1 MKPRLLLLFLIGNIC
16 ICFGQIPEYYSTIDF
31 SESGENLKTQLATLI
46 TTTHTTEL
54 VYTSGSSGFLDTW
67 TVLKQSDLDLDNLS
81 NVLLMYGWN
90 DNSTT
95 VSEHRSRDVDES
107 CHTSSCNGKWV
118 REHVFPRS
126 IGTPNLGSE
135 GAGSDAHNLRAIDS
149 QRNNSRGNRL
159 FGQANPSIPS
169 HTISSNA
176 WYPGDEWIGDVARI
190 IMYMYLRYP
199 TQCAAINVA
208 TGNADFAPLGDM
220 PDILLQWNEQDPPSD
235 FEINRNNV
243 IAANQGNR
251 NPFIDN
257 PYLATLIW
265 NGPQAND
272 SWNVLSRTELTSF
285 QVKLYPTVTNGIVY
299 VENSTSTDLKYSIYN
314 MTGQLLQKNY
324 TEKEIDLSNYSK
336 GLYIIQVSNQGSNQA
351 FKVIKN

>member
-1 MKPRLLLLFLIGNIC
+1 MKLKLLLFLIAYN
-16 ICFGQIPEYYSTIDF
+16 CFGQIPEYYNSIDF
-31 SESGENLKTQLATLI
+31 SQNGENLKYQLAVLI

-54 VYTSGSSGFLDTW
+54 VYTSGSSGLLDTW
-67 TVLKQSDLDLDNLS
+67 TVLKQSDLDLDNLN
-81 NVLLMYGWN
+81 NVLLIYGWN
-90 DNSTT
+90 DDSAT
-95 VSEHRSRDVDES
+95 VSEHRSRDVDKS

-149 QRNNSRGNRL
+149 QKNNTRGNRL
-159 FGQANPSIPS
+159 FGNASPSIPS
-169 HTISSNA
+169 HTIDSNA

-190 IMYMYLRYP
+190 VMYMYLRYP

-208 TGNADFAPLGDM
+208 TGNADFAPLGDI
-220 PDILLQWNEQDPPSD
+220 PDILLEWNAIDPPSD

-265 NGPQAND
+265 NGPQADD
-272 SWNVLSRTELTSF
+272 SWNVLNVNLVDLF
-285 QVKLYPTVTNGIVY
+285 AIKLYPTITNGLVFI
-299 VENSTSTDLKYSIYN
+299 ENSTSENLKYSLYN
-314 MTGQLLQKNY
+314 TTGQLLQENY
-324 TEKEIDLSNYSK
+324 IEKEIDLSDYSK
-336 GLYIIQVSNQGSNQA
+336 GLYFIQVSNQGSNQT